1 MNSIDITLYL
11 NEYRVRA
18 LADALGSQTAETV
31 EDKLTEAFDTL
42 YQEYV
47 PDEQRASIEARIERE
62 DAAEQARLEA
72 ARRFAVYH
80 IRENSEDCHFTSDYF
95 HTPMQAA
102 YRYRLYERGE
112 LSADP
117 KTFADAFIE
126 TNPVSLE
133 YFGKVCADIHA
144 DDRVTALLEFD
155 LDEGCVSI
163 CDSDDNEWQTYEEL
177 REIVQDPTAYES
189 WHTALSTVNAVYL
202 IVDRENGRKY
212 VGSAYGKGGLL
223 GRWTHY
229 VKSLHGDN
237 KLMKELLCDYPDRY
251 THFQFSILQ
260 LLPKVVTPDEA
271 IQTETLWKKKL
282 LTYEPLG
289 MNAN

>member
-1 MNSIDITLYL
+1 MNDIDITLYL

-18 LADALGSQTAETV
+18 LADALGNQTAETV

-62 DAAEQARLEA
+62 NAAEQARLEA

-80 IRENSEDCHFTSDYF
+80 IRENGDDCHFTSDYF
-95 HTPMQAA
+95 LSPMQAA

-126 TNPVSLE
+126 TNLVSLE

-155 LDEGCVSI
+155 LDEGWVSVHNST
-163 CDSDDNEWQTYEEL
+163 DDDWQVYSLHDFSVAAYKAFRSDYRNEECR
-177 REIVQDPTAYES
+177 REIFNNSLAGKEMD
-189 WHTALSTVNAVYL
+189 LSEET
-202 IVDRENGRKY
+202 DDETENQ
-212 VGSAYGKGGLL
+212 V
-223 GRWTHY
+223 
-229 VKSLHGDN
+229 
-237 KLMKELLCDYPDRY
+237 
-251 THFQFSILQ
+251 
-260 LLPKVVTPDEA
+260 
-271 IQTETLWKKKL
+271 IQI
-282 LTYEPLG
+282 
-289 MNAN
+289 

>member
-1 MNSIDITLYL
+1 MNDIDITLYL

-31 EDKLTEAFDTL
+31 ENKLTEAFDTL

-80 IRENSEDCHFTSDYF
+80 IRENGDDCHFTSDYF
-95 HTPMQAA
+95 LSPMQAA

-117 KTFADAFIE
+117 KTFTDAFIE

-133 YFGKVCADIHA
+133 YFGEVCVDIHS

-155 LDEGCVSI
+155 LDEGWVSVYNSI
-163 CDSDDNEWQTYEEL
+163 DDDWQVYSLRDFSVAAYKAFRSDYRSEECR
-177 REIVQDPTAYES
+177 REIFNNSLAGKEMD
-189 WHTALSTVNAVYL
+189 LSEET
-202 IVDRENGRKY
+202 DDETENQ
-212 VGSAYGKGGLL
+212 V
-223 GRWTHY
+223 
-229 VKSLHGDN
+229 
-237 KLMKELLCDYPDRY
+237 
-251 THFQFSILQ
+251 
-260 LLPKVVTPDEA
+260 
-271 IQTETLWKKKL
+271 IQI
-282 LTYEPLG
+282 
-289 MNAN
+289 

>member
-1 MNSIDITLYL
+1 MSDIDITLYL
-11 NEYRVRA
+11 NEYHVRA
-18 LADALGSQTAETV
+18 LADALGNQTAETV

-47 PDEQRASIEARIERE
+47 PDEQRASIEATIERE
-62 DAAEQARLEA
+62 DAAEQARLVA

-80 IRENSEDCHFTSDYF
+80 IRENDDDCHFTSDYF
-95 HTPMQAA
+95 LSPMQAA

-155 LDEGCVSI
+155 LDEGWVSVHNST
-163 CDSDDNEWQTYEEL
+163 DDDWQVYSLHDFSVAAYKAFRSDYRNEECR
-177 REIVQDPTAYES
+177 REIFNNSLAGKEMD
-189 WHTALSTVNAVYL
+189 LSEAT
-202 IVDRENGRKY
+202 DDETENQ
-212 VGSAYGKGGLL
+212 V
-223 GRWTHY
+223 
-229 VKSLHGDN
+229 
-237 KLMKELLCDYPDRY
+237 
-251 THFQFSILQ
+251 
-260 LLPKVVTPDEA
+260 
-271 IQTETLWKKKL
+271 IQI
-282 LTYEPLG
+282 
-289 MNAN
+289 